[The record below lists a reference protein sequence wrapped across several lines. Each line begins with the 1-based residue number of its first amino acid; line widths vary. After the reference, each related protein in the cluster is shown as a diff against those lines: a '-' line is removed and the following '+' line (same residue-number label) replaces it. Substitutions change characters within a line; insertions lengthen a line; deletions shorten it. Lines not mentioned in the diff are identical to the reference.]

1 MKEKI
6 AILSS
11 FRHPELPPESKGL
24 ALRVDC
30 LLGDYDGEEPKKLE
44 GLNYDFEG
52 DVCYPCYVFTNHVRG
67 VKRFSYKYRKLY
79 TK

>member
-11 FRHPELPPESKGL
+11 FRHPELLPESKGP

-30 LLGDYDGEEPKKLE
+30 LFPKFIADYDGEEQ
-44 GLNYDFEG
+44 FEG
-52 DVCYPCYVFTNHVRG
+52 DVCYPCSVFTNY
-67 VKRFSYKYRKLY
+67 VKSAKRISYKYRSVYAK
-79 TK
+79 

>member
-11 FRHPELPPESKGL
+11 FRHPELPPKSKRP

-30 LLGDYDGEEPKKLE
+30 LFPKFIADYDGEEQI
-44 GLNYDFEG
+44 GG
-52 DVCYPCYVFTNHVRG
+52 DICYPCSIFTNHVKG
-67 VKRFSYKYRKLY
+67 IKRFSFKYRKLY

>member
-11 FRHPELPPESKGL
+11 FRHPELPPESKGP

-30 LLGDYDGEEPKKLE
+30 LLGDYDGETQFNE
-44 GLNYDFEG
+44 
-52 DVCYPCYVFTNHVRG
+52 DV
-67 VKRFSYKYRKLY
+67 
-79 TK
+79 

>member
-1 MKEKI
+1 MSEKI

-11 FRHPELPPESKGL
+11 FRHPELPTESKGL

-30 LLGDYDGEEPKKLE
+30 LFPKFIADYDGEEQ
-44 GLNYDFEG
+44 FEG
-52 DVCYPCYVFTNHVRG
+52 NVCYPCVVFTNHVKG
-67 VKRFSYKYRKLY
+67 IKRFSYKYRKLY